1 MTSTSTIDEQFP
13 MGCQFSGMSDAVTY
27 KAFAFRGY
35 LREKRAGHRIHRSL
49 RNSTCPYTPRLLID
63 HYKWSWDVFDKL
75 KRRIEHYK
83 TLPGVDWWTESV
95 AFLDHIAANDGR
107 IDVSRPDLQC
117 QQLHGRSDVAF
128 INAQTLHSPFIDE
141 DGNTEPNNC
150 GNPIQQCPSKIQR
163 RRRRGH

>member
-1 MTSTSTIDEQFP
+1 
-13 MGCQFSGMSDAVTY
+13 
-27 KAFAFRGY
+27 
-35 LREKRAGHRIHRSL
+35 
-49 RNSTCPYTPRLLID
+49 LID

-141 DGNTEPNNC
+141 DGNVEPNSC
-150 GNPIQQCPSKIQR
+150 GNPIKQCPSKIQR
-163 RRRRGH
+163 RRRPRRGPKTATSIGGSSHTAPLTLVDGNFVDSAVSFMDLLGV

>member
-1 MTSTSTIDEQFP
+1 
-13 MGCQFSGMSDAVTY
+13 
-27 KAFAFRGY
+27 
-35 LREKRAGHRIHRSL
+35 
-49 RNSTCPYTPRLLID
+49 LID

-141 DGNTEPNNC
+141 DGNAEPNNC

-163 RRRRGH
+163 RRRRRRRDHHTRTTKASIASSVQPTTLSDGNFVDSFADLLGV